1 MNLNF
6 LKDLLQIK
14 STIDN
19 PEGIEKVHQ
28 RMIQELAS
36 KKGLVSFLYSTEAS
50 VVDSLEMA
58 FPGKSNRWIT
68 LVTHADTVS
77 YKKKWFDRIDF
88 SQEFIKG
95 QGVADIKS
103 GTLIAIEA
111 IKEFLKKK
119 KRYYGIRLV
128 SSSCEEIG
136 SPGFHKRFKSFG
148 DESDFVFGM
157 EPSSP
162 QGNIF
167 SSRNG
172 NKWVKFI
179 QEGESA
185 HSGRAR
191 KGFTNSS
198 HELMRKILNLEEY
211 LQSYSGLTMQTGA
224 FRSGRYF
231 NVVPKTA
238 TARIDFRFL
247 NQESLKIID
256 NALIEFM
263 NCKQEVFDFCP
274 ALEERKE
281 SQKYADL
288 YQKIIRSTEDRM
300 IKALH
305 SGGAGDVNHFS
316 SNERT
321 IILDGLGAV
330 GGNLH
335 REDEYI
341 EMKYLETRI
350 KSLSNFLSEIDEISH

>member
-1 MNLNF
+1 VNLNF
-6 LKDLLQIK
+6 LKDLLQLK

-19 PEGIEKVHQ
+19 SEGIEKVHQ

-50 VVDSLEMA
+50 VVDSLEIA

-88 SQEFIKG
+88 SQDFVKG

-103 GTLIAIEA
+103 GTLIAVEA
-111 IKEFLKKK
+111 IKKFLENK

-136 SPGFHKRFKSFG
+136 SPGFHQRFKSFG
-148 DESDFVFGM
+148 EESDFVLGM

-162 QGNIF
+162 EGNIF

-172 NKWVKFI
+172 NKWVKFT
-179 QEGESA
+179 QQGESA

-211 LQSYSGLTMQTGA
+211 LQSYPNLTMQTGA

-238 TARIDFRFL
+238 TARVDFRFL
-247 NQESLKIID
+247 NKEALSVVD
-256 NALIEFM
+256 NALVEFM
-263 NCKQEVFDFCP
+263 NCDQEVFDFCP

-281 SQKYADL
+281 SKKYANL
-288 YQKIIRSTEDRM
+288 YQKIIKSNEGRKIDY
-300 IKALH
+300 LH

-316 SNERT
+316 SNEQT

-341 EMKYLETRI
+341 EVKYLETRI
-350 KSLSNFLSEIDEISH
+350 QSLFSFLNEIDEAAH